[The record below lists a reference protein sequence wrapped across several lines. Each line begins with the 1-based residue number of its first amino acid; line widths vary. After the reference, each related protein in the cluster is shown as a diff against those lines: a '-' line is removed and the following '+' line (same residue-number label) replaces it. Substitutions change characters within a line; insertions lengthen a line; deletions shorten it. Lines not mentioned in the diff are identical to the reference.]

1 MNTAQAFHFLISSIL
16 DFYSFILLARFLFQ
30 LSKAD
35 FYNPISQMVLKAT
48 DPLLAP
54 LRKIL
59 PQTKLIDAAS
69 FLILLIVQIIKYCA
83 ATLIL
88 FQITPPPIQAV
99 LAGLLGV
106 ASITVNFFLFA
117 LFIIAIGS
125 WFSQGGYHP
134 FLSLLGQVTEPLVG
148 FFRRFIPPAGG
159 FDFSLMVAATLL
171 FFIKILFGL

>member
-1 MNTAQAFHFLISSIL
+1 MNTVQAFHFLISSIL

-35 FYNPISQMVLKAT
+35 FYNPISQMVLQAT
-48 DPLLAP
+48 DPILNP

-59 PQTKLIDAAS
+59 PQSKLIDAAS
-69 FLILLIVQIIKYCA
+69 FLMLFIVQTLKFYA
-83 ATLIL
+83 ATFLVI
-88 FQITPPPIQAV
+88 QAAPPPIQAII
-99 LAGLLGV
+99 AGLFGV
-106 ASITVNFFLFA
+106 ASITINFFLFA

-159 FDFSLMVAATLL
+159 FDFSLMIAATLL

>member
-16 DFYSFILLARFLFQ
+16 DFFSFILLARFLFQ

-48 DPLLAP
+48 DPILNP

-59 PQTKLIDAAS
+59 PPSKLIDTAS
-69 FLILLIVQIIKYCA
+69 FLMLFVVQIIKYCA
-83 ATLIL
+83 AMLIL
-88 FQITPPPIQAV
+88 LQIMPPPIRAIV
-99 LAGLLGV
+99 VGLSGV
-106 ASITVNFFLFA
+106 ASITINFFLFA

-159 FDFSLMVAATLL
+159 FDFSVMIAATLL